1 MKKHSSMRRTFA
13 VLLII
18 GLVSA
23 MFMALPVF
31 AGSDGTEE
39 SAQTIFSLED
49 LAGKVVGVQTGTTGD
64 IYISD
69 DPDLKLKGVE
79 RYNTGFEAVQA
90 LSQNKIDAVVIDDQP
105 AQAFIAQMNGLTIL
119 DTEYV
124 KEDYAMAVQKG
135 NTELLGKLNEAIA
148 ALQENGT
155 LKTIIDFYIDHS
167 GEGYTSPKGIK
178 HPNGEL
184 VMATNAEFPPY
195 EYYDDNNEIVGIDA
209 DLAKAIGDYLGYEVT
224 ISDMKF
230 DSIIT
235 SVATGKAQFGMAGLT
250 VTEERQQS
258 IDFTNPYYTGKQV
271 VIVRKSAGAQKETII
286 DRFKRNFLQAG
297 RWKMLL
303 SGLGVTLLITFFSTI
318 FGILIGFLVAIIR
331 STHDK
336 TGSLRVLNII
346 AQIYTTVIRGTP
358 TVVQLLIIYYV
369 VFASVNIPKVVVA
382 VIAFSMNS
390 GAYISEIIRSGIMS
404 IDEGQFEAGRSLGFN
419 YARTMHYFILPQA
432 FKNVVPAL
440 GNEFI
445 TLLKETSISGY
456 IAINDLTKIGDV
468 IRSRTYDAFMPLVTV
483 ALVYLLLVFIF
494 ARLWGVLEGRL
505 RRNG

>member
-69 DPDLKLKGVE
+69 DPELKLKGVE

-105 AQAFIAQMNGLTIL
+105 AQAFVAQMNGLTIL

-318 FGILIGFLVAIIR
+318 FGVLIGFLVAIIR

>member
-105 AQAFIAQMNGLTIL
+105 AQAFVAQMNGLTIL

-209 DLAKAIGDYLGYEVT
+209 DLAKAIGDYLGYEDT

-318 FGILIGFLVAIIR
+318 FGVLIGFLVAIIR

-336 TGSLRVLNII
+336 TGSLRILNII

-419 YARTMHYFILPQA
+419 YARTMRYFILPQA
-432 FKNVVPAL
+432 FTNVVPAL

>member
-69 DPDLKLKGVE
+69 DPELKLKGVE

-105 AQAFIAQMNGLTIL
+105 AQAFVAQMNGLTIL

-303 SGLGVTLLITFFSTI
+303 SGLGITLLITFFSTI
-318 FGILIGFLVAIIR
+318 FGVLIGFLVAIVR

-336 TGSLRVLNII
+336 TGSLRILNII

-358 TVVQLLIIYYV
+358 TVVL
-369 VFASVNIPKVVVA
+369 
-382 VIAFSMNS
+382 
-390 GAYISEIIRSGIMS
+390 R
-404 IDEGQFEAGRSLGFN
+404 RSL
-419 YARTMHYFILPQA
+419 
-432 FKNVVPAL
+432 
-440 GNEFI
+440 
-445 TLLKETSISGY
+445 
-456 IAINDLTKIGDV
+456 
-468 IRSRTYDAFMPLVTV
+468 
-483 ALVYLLLVFIF
+483 
-494 ARLWGVLEGRL
+494 
-505 RRNG
+505 

>member
-105 AQAFIAQMNGLTIL
+105 AQAFVAQMNGLTIL

>member
-105 AQAFIAQMNGLTIL
+105 AQAFVAQMNGLTIL

-167 GEGYTSPKGIK
+167 GEGYTSPKGVK

-303 SGLGVTLLITFFSTI
+303 SGLGITLLITFFSTI
-318 FGILIGFLVAIIR
+318 FGVLIGFLVAIIR

-456 IAINDLTKIGDV
+456 IAI
-468 IRSRTYDAFMPLVTV
+468 SRTYDAFMPLVTV

>member
-105 AQAFIAQMNGLTIL
+105 AQAFVAQMNGLTIL

-318 FGILIGFLVAIIR
+318 FGVLIGFLVAIIR

>member
-105 AQAFIAQMNGLTIL
+105 AQAFVAQMNGLTIL

-297 RWKMLL
+297 RWKILL

-318 FGILIGFLVAIIR
+318 FGVLIGFLVVIIR

-419 YARTMHYFILPQA
+419 YARTMRYFILPQA
-432 FKNVVPAL
+432 FTNVVPAL

>member
-39 SAQTIFSLED
+39 SAQTIFGLED

-105 AQAFIAQMNGLTIL
+105 AQAFVAQMNGLTIL

-303 SGLGVTLLITFFSTI
+303 SGLGITLLITFFSTI
-318 FGILIGFLVAIIR
+318 FGVLIGFLVAIVR

-336 TGSLRVLNII
+336 TGSLRILNII

>member
-69 DPDLKLKGVE
+69 DPELKLKGVE

-105 AQAFIAQMNGLTIL
+105 AQAFVAQMNGLTIL

-303 SGLGVTLLITFFSTI
+303 SGLGITLLITFFSTI
-318 FGILIGFLVAIIR
+318 FGVLIGFLVAIVR

-336 TGSLRVLNII
+336 TGSLRILNII

>member
-1 MKKHSSMRRTFA
+1 
-13 VLLII
+13 
-18 GLVSA
+18 
-23 MFMALPVF
+23 
-31 AGSDGTEE
+31 
-39 SAQTIFSLED
+39 
-49 LAGKVVGVQTGTTGD
+49 
-64 IYISD
+64 
-69 DPDLKLKGVE
+69 
-79 RYNTGFEAVQA
+79 
-90 LSQNKIDAVVIDDQP
+90 
-105 AQAFIAQMNGLTIL
+105 MNGLTIL

-297 RWKMLL
+297 RWKML
-303 SGLGVTLLITFFSTI
+303 
-318 FGILIGFLVAIIR
+318 IGFLVAIIR

-432 FKNVVPAL
+432 FTNVVPAL

>member
-105 AQAFIAQMNGLTIL
+105 AQAFVAQMNGLTIL

-167 GEGYTSPKGIK
+167 GEGYTSPKGVQ

-318 FGILIGFLVAIIR
+318 FGVLIGFLVAIIR

-419 YARTMHYFILPQA
+419 YARTMRYFILPQA
-432 FKNVVPAL
+432 FTNVVPAL

>member
-167 GEGYTSPKGIK
+167 GEGYTTPKNVQ

-318 FGILIGFLVAIIR
+318 FGVLIGFLVAIIR

>member
-105 AQAFIAQMNGLTIL
+105 AQAFVAQMNGLTIL

-318 FGILIGFLVAIIR
+318 FGVLIGFLVAIIR

-390 GAYISEIIRSGIMS
+390 GA
-404 IDEGQFEAGRSLGFN
+404 
-419 YARTMHYFILPQA
+419 
-432 FKNVVPAL
+432 PAL

>member
-105 AQAFIAQMNGLTIL
+105 AQAFVAQMNGLTIL

-303 SGLGVTLLITFFSTI
+303 SGLGITLLITFFSTI
-318 FGILIGFLVAIIR
+318 FGVLIGFLVAIIR

>member
-105 AQAFIAQMNGLTIL
+105 AQAFVAQMNGLTIL

-195 EYYDDNNEIVGIDA
+195 EYYDDNNEIAGIDA

-318 FGILIGFLVAIIR
+318 FGVLIGFLVAIIR

-369 VFASVNIPKVVVA
+369 VFASVNIPKVV
-382 VIAFSMNS
+382 
-390 GAYISEIIRSGIMS
+390 
-404 IDEGQFEAGRSLGFN
+404 SLGFN

-432 FKNVVPAL
+432 FTNVVPAL

>member
-105 AQAFIAQMNGLTIL
+105 AQAFVAQMNGLTIL

-209 DLAKAIGDYLGYEVT
+209 DLAKAPI
-224 ISDMKF
+224 
-230 DSIIT
+230 
-235 SVATGKAQFGMAGLT
+235 
-250 VTEERQQS
+250 
-258 IDFTNPYYTGKQV
+258 
-271 VIVRKSAGAQKETII
+271 
-286 DRFKRNFLQAG
+286 
-297 RWKMLL
+297 
-303 SGLGVTLLITFFSTI
+303 
-318 FGILIGFLVAIIR
+318 
-331 STHDK
+331 
-336 TGSLRVLNII
+336 
-346 AQIYTTVIRGTP
+346 
-358 TVVQLLIIYYV
+358 
-369 VFASVNIPKVVVA
+369 
-382 VIAFSMNS
+382 
-390 GAYISEIIRSGIMS
+390 
-404 IDEGQFEAGRSLGFN
+404 
-419 YARTMHYFILPQA
+419 
-432 FKNVVPAL
+432 
-440 GNEFI
+440 
-445 TLLKETSISGY
+445 
-456 IAINDLTKIGDV
+456 
-468 IRSRTYDAFMPLVTV
+468 
-483 ALVYLLLVFIF
+483 
-494 ARLWGVLEGRL
+494 
-505 RRNG
+505 

>member
-105 AQAFIAQMNGLTIL
+105 AQAFVAQMNGLTIL

-167 GEGYTSPKGIK
+167 GEGYTSPKGVK

-303 SGLGVTLLITFFSTI
+303 SGLGITLLITLFSTI
-318 FGILIGFLVAIIR
+318 FGVLIGFLVAIIR

-432 FKNVVPAL
+432 FTNVVPAL

>member
-105 AQAFIAQMNGLTIL
+105 AQAFVAQMNGLTIL

-167 GEGYTSPKGIK
+167 GEGYTSPKGVK

-303 SGLGVTLLITFFSTI
+303 SGLGITLLITFFSTI
-318 FGILIGFLVAIIR
+318 FGVLIGFLVAIVR

-336 TGSLRVLNII
+336 TGSLRILNII

>member
-31 AGSDGTEE
+31 AGSDGTGE

-69 DPDLKLKGVE
+69 DPELKLKGVE

-105 AQAFIAQMNGLTIL
+105 AQAFVAQMNGLTIL

-318 FGILIGFLVAIIR
+318 FGVLIGFLVAIVR

-336 TGSLRVLNII
+336 TGSLRILNII

>member
-69 DPDLKLKGVE
+69 DSNLKLKGVE

-105 AQAFIAQMNGLTIL
+105 AQAFVAQMNGLTIL

-167 GEGYTSPKGIK
+167 GEGYTSPKGVK

-318 FGILIGFLVAIIR
+318 FGVLIGFLVAIIR

-419 YARTMHYFILPQA
+419 YARTMRYFILPQA
-432 FKNVVPAL
+432 FTNVVPAL

>member
-69 DPDLKLKGVE
+69 DPELKLKGVE

-105 AQAFIAQMNGLTIL
+105 AQAFVAQMNGLTIL

-167 GEGYTSPKGIK
+167 GEGYTSPKGVK

-303 SGLGVTLLITFFSTI
+303 SGLGITLLITFFSTI
-318 FGILIGFLVAIIR
+318 FGVLIGFLVAIVR

-336 TGSLRVLNII
+336 TGSLRILNII